1 MSNHSAVAQ
10 HITGSE
16 QFEKEVL
23 KSQEPVVLDFYAEWC
38 GPCKLAEPIINSLSV
53 EFAGKVKVLKLDV
66 DEEDN
71 RAIAQQYG
79 VMSIPTVISFKAG
92 KPTEKKVGF
101 IGEDGYRDMVTK
113 AMAA

>member
-1 MSNHSAVAQ
+1 MSNHSAGAQ
-10 HITGSE
+10 HITGVE
-16 QFEKEVL
+16 QFQSEVL
-23 KSQEPVVLDFYAEWC
+23 ESKEPVVLDFYAEWC
-38 GPCKLAEPIINSLSV
+38 GPCKMAEPIINALSE

-71 RAIAQQYG
+71 RQIAQQFG
-79 VMSIPTVISFKAG
+79 VMSIPTVISFKNG

-101 IGEDGYRDMVTK
+101 IGEDGYRGMVTK